1 MMEEEGQTRRSA
13 PTCSAIKAK
22 IMNEPHHYN
31 ADSIDEKTVDRD
43 PLKLFQRWLHD
54 AKAVGIQ
61 LAEAMTLAT
70 ATPDGKPSARLVLLK
85 QADEQGFVFYTN
97 YQSMKARELD
107 ANPQAALVFYWP
119 QLERQVRVEGK
130 VERVSAAESDAY
142 FKTRPR
148 ESQIGALASPQS
160 EVIASRE
167 ALQAKADELE
177 EFYEGREVER
187 PAHWGGYRLHAERI
201 EFWKGRPGRLHD
213 RINYERQ
220 ADGSWTINRLAP

>member
-1 MMEEEGQTRRSA
+1 
-13 PTCSAIKAK
+13 
-22 IMNEPHHYN
+22 MNELPHQYN
-31 ADSIDEKTVDRD
+31 ADSIDEQTVDRE
-43 PLKLFQRWLHD
+43 PLPLFERWLD
-54 AKAVGIQ
+54 EARQVGIK

-85 QADEQGFVFYTN
+85 QADEHGFVFYTN
-97 YQSMKARELD
+97 YNSMKARELD
-107 ANPQAALVFYWP
+107 SNPQAALVFYWP

-167 ALQAKADELE
+167 ALQQKAEELE
-177 EFYEGREVER
+177 QLYEGREIER

-213 RINYERQ
+213 RILYERQ
-220 ADGSWTINRLAP
+220 TDGTWSIVRLAP